1 MRKILIYR
9 PGALGDTIVAVP
21 TIQALR
27 QTYPQASLAFMS
39 IRMDMDPSIVK

>member
-1 MRKILIYR
+1 MKRILIYR

-27 QTYPQASLAFMS
+27 RAYPDAALALMTVRRDTG
-39 IRMDMDPSIVK
+39 I